1 MSTEFWNARYADSDL
16 VYGEAPN
23 EFLVAMAPR
32 LPVSGAAV
40 DIGAGEGRNALF
52 LASLGLDVL
61 AVDQSD
67 VGLRK
72 ASTLAQQ
79 RGLKLRTQAADLS
92 DFTCVPGSVS
102 LVSSIFVHLP
112 SALRKTVHTR
122 VIDWLQPGGMLVL
135 EAYSPEQLARDTG
148 GPKDPQM
155 LASLDTLLAELAGLE
170 FLHSQALVRRV
181 VEGKFHGGDAA
192 VVQILA
198 RKR

>member
-1 MSTEFWNARYADSDL
+1 MSTEFWNARYSDSDL

-79 RGLKLRTQAADLS
+79 RGLKLRTRAADLS
-92 DFTCVPGSVS
+92 DFTCPPGSLS

-112 SALRKTVHTR
+112 RALRETVHAR
-122 VIDWLQPGGMLVL
+122 VLDWLRPGGMLVL
-135 EAYSPEQLARDTG
+135 EAYSTEQLARDTG

-155 LASLDTLLAELAGLE
+155 LASLDTLVSELAGLE

-198 RKR
+198 RKK